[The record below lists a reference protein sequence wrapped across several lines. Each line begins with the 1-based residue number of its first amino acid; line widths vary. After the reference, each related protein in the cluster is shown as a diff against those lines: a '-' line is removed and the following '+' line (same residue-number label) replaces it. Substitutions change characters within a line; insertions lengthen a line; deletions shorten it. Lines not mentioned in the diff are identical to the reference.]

1 MKKFDN
7 KYIIMRFYLFWKCSI
22 DPTVGGRRI
31 FRIIDA
37 YFYCFNVYFY
47 CFKEIS
53 HLNSLNIRKSVIH

>member
-37 YFYCFNVYFY
+37 YFHCFNV
-47 CFKEIS
+47 
-53 HLNSLNIRKSVIH
+53 